1 MENNMG
7 IIKISVS
14 ISSELNK
21 ALETM
26 CIKTRLSKSR
36 LIETILRENK
46 DINRFIQARRS
57 ETGGFFAAKSNDSH
71 KPTNKGKKNSVEKEF
86 H

>member
-1 MENNMG
+1 MG

-36 LIETILRENK
+36 LIETVLRENK
-46 DINRFIQARRS
+46 DIYRFIQARRS
-57 ETGGFFAAKSNDSH
+57 EAGGFFAAKSNGSH
-71 KPTNKGKKNSVEKEF
+71 KPTNKGKNHSVEKEF